1 MLQLY
6 HNVSHLPI
14 RFFQITI
21 DQQGIA
27 RSSIATIP
35 YYISLIVYLQDRAK
49 LYKLYKY
56 MYMHETRSLQYITY

>member
-1 MLQLY
+1 MY
-6 HNVSHLPI
+6 HI
-14 RFFQITI
+14 YQFDFFQITI

-35 YYISLIVYLQDRAK
+35 NYIIVYLQDRAK

-56 MYMHETRSLQYITY
+56 MYMHETRILQYIT